1 LEKDYR
7 KNLLKRFFT
16 SLVIFFPIAIII
28 YIESILLFSVLIIL
42 VCVGGFIEWIKNR
55 LGNNFLGIFIISSFG
70 ISSIIFV
77 DTFAEDFISAYLVF
91 LLAILNTAIFDTFAY
106 IVGSNF
112 GRTKIAKK
120 ISPNKTYE
128 GLIAGIISSVIYGY
142 LVCIFLNLD
151 LLIILCFVIGCLFA
165 FLGDLLI
172 SYFKRRSGIKD
183 TGSLL
188 PGHGGLL
195 DRLDSHLLA
204 TPLLLGLISL
214 VL

>member
-16 SLVIFFPIAIII
+16 SLVILFPIAIII
-28 YIESILLFSVLIIL
+28 HIESILLFSVLISL
-42 VCVGGFIEWIKNR
+42 VCIGGLFEWIKNR
-55 LGNNFLGIFIISSFG
+55 MGNNFLGIFLISIFG

-77 DTFAEDFISAYLVF
+77 DTFVEKFISAYLVF
-91 LLAILNTAIFDTFAY
+91 LLVILNTAIFDTFAY

-112 GRTKIAKK
+112 GRTKIAKE

-128 GLIAGIISSVIYGY
+128 GLVAGIISSVIYGY
-142 LVCIFLNLD
+142 LVCIFLNID
-151 LLIILCFVIGCLFA
+151 LLIIPCFVMGCLFA

-188 PGHGGLL
+188 PGHGGVL

>member
-1 LEKDYR
+1 MEKDYR

-16 SLVIFFPIAIII
+16 SLVILFPIAIII
-28 YIESILLFSVLIIL
+28 HIESILLFSVLISL
-42 VCVGGFIEWIKNR
+42 VCIGGLFEWIKNR
-55 LGNNFLGIFIISSFG
+55 MGNNFLGIFLISSFG

-77 DTFAEDFISAYLVF
+77 DTFVEKFISAYLVF
-91 LLAILNTAIFDTFAY
+91 LLVILNTAIFDTFAY

-112 GRTKIAKK
+112 GRTKIAKE

-128 GLIAGIISSVIYGY
+128 GLVAGIISSVIYGY
-142 LVCIFLNLD
+142 LVCIFLNID
-151 LLIILCFVIGCLFA
+151 LLIIPCFVIGCLFA

-188 PGHGGLL
+188 PGHGGVL

>member
-1 LEKDYR
+1 MEKDYR

-28 YIESILLFSVLIIL
+28 HIESILLFSVLISL
-42 VCVGGFIEWIKNR
+42 VCIGGLFEWIKNR
-55 LGNNFLGIFIISSFG
+55 MGNNFLGIFLISSFG

-77 DTFAEDFISAYLVF
+77 DSFVEKFISAYLVF
-91 LLAILNTAIFDTFAY
+91 LLVILNTAIFDTFAY

-112 GRTKIAKK
+112 GRTKIAKE

-128 GLIAGIISSVIYGY
+128 GLVAGTISSVIYGY
-142 LVCIFLNLD
+142 LVCIFLNID
-151 LLIILCFVIGCLFA
+151 LLIIPCFVIGCLFA

-188 PGHGGLL
+188 PGHGGVL

>member
-1 LEKDYR
+1 MEKDYR

-16 SLVIFFPIAIII
+16 SLVILFPIAIII
-28 YIESILLFSVLIIL
+28 HIESILLFSVLISL
-42 VCVGGFIEWIKNR
+42 VCIGGLFEWIKNR
-55 LGNNFLGIFIISSFG
+55 MGNNFLGIFLISSFG

-77 DTFAEDFISAYLVF
+77 DTFVEKFISAYLVF
-91 LLAILNTAIFDTFAY
+91 LLVILNTAIFDTFAY

-112 GRTKIAKK
+112 GRTKIAKE

-128 GLIAGIISSVIYGY
+128 GLVAGTISSVIYGY
-142 LVCIFLNLD
+142 LVCIFLNID
-151 LLIILCFVIGCLFA
+151 LLIIPCFVMGCLFA

-188 PGHGGLL
+188 PGHGGVL

>member
-1 LEKDYR
+1 MEKDYR

-16 SLVIFFPIAIII
+16 SLVILFPIAIII
-28 YIESILLFSVLIIL
+28 HIESILLFSVLISL
-42 VCVGGFIEWIKNR
+42 VCIGGLFEWIKNR
-55 LGNNFLGIFIISSFG
+55 MGNNFLGIFLISSFG

-77 DTFAEDFISAYLVF
+77 DTFVEKFISAYLVF
-91 LLAILNTAIFDTFAY
+91 LLVILNTAIFDTFAY

-112 GRTKIAKK
+112 GRTKIAKE

-142 LVCIFLNLD
+142 LVCIFLNID
-151 LLIILCFVIGCLFA
+151 LLIIPCFVIGCLFA

-188 PGHGGLL
+188 PGHGGVL

>member
-77 DTFAEDFISAYLVF
+77 DTFADDFISAYLVF

-112 GRTKIAKK
+112 GRTKIAKE

-128 GLIAGIISSVIYGY
+128 GLVAGTIFSVIYGY
-142 LVCIFLNLD
+142 LVCIFLNID
-151 LLIILCFVIGCLFA
+151 LLIIPCFVIGCLFA

-188 PGHGGLL
+188 PGHGGVL

>member
-1 LEKDYR
+1 MEKDYR

-16 SLVIFFPIAIII
+16 SLVILFPIAIII
-28 YIESILLFSVLIIL
+28 HIESILLFSVLISL
-42 VCVGGFIEWIKNR
+42 VCIGGLFEWIKNR
-55 LGNNFLGIFIISSFG
+55 MGNIFLGIFLISSFG

-77 DTFAEDFISAYLVF
+77 DTFVEKFISAYLVF
-91 LLAILNTAIFDTFAY
+91 LLVILNTAIFDTFAY

-112 GRTKIAKK
+112 GRTKIAKE

-128 GLIAGIISSVIYGY
+128 GLVAGTIFSVIYGY
-142 LVCIFLNLD
+142 LVCIFLNID
-151 LLIILCFVIGCLFA
+151 LLIIPCFVIGCLFA

-188 PGHGGLL
+188 PGHGGVL

>member
-1 LEKDYR
+1 MEKDYR

-16 SLVIFFPIAIII
+16 SLVILFPIAIII
-28 YIESILLFSVLIIL
+28 NIESILLFSVLIFL
-42 VCVGGFIEWIKNR
+42 VCIAGLFEWINNR
-55 LGNNFLGIFIISSFG
+55 LGNNFLGIFLISSFG

-77 DTFAEDFISAYLVF
+77 DSFVEKFISAYLVF
-91 LLAILNTAIFDTFAY
+91 LLVILNTAIFDTFAY

-112 GRTKIAKK
+112 GRTKIAKE

-142 LVCIFLNLD
+142 LVCIFLNID
-151 LLIILCFVIGCLFA
+151 LLIIPCFVIGCLFA

-188 PGHGGLL
+188 PGHGGVL

>member
-1 LEKDYR
+1 MEKDYR

-28 YIESILLFSVLIIL
+28 HIESILLFSVLIIL

-77 DTFAEDFISAYLVF
+77 DTFADDFISAYLVF

-188 PGHGGLL
+188 PGHGGVL

>member
-1 LEKDYR
+1 MEKDYR

-16 SLVIFFPIAIII
+16 SLVILFPIAIII
-28 YIESILLFSVLIIL
+28 HIESILLFSVLIFL
-42 VCVGGFIEWIKNR
+42 VCIAGFFEWINNR
-55 LGNNFLGIFIISSFG
+55 LGNNFLGIFLISSFG

-77 DTFAEDFISAYLVF
+77 DSFIEKFISAYLVF
-91 LLAILNTAIFDTFAY
+91 LLVILNTAIFDTFAY
-106 IVGSNF
+106 IVGSNI
-112 GRTKIAKK
+112 GRTKIAKE

-151 LLIILCFVIGCLFA
+151 LLIIPCFVIGCLFA

-188 PGHGGLL
+188 PGHGGVL

>member
-1 LEKDYR
+1 MEKDYR

-16 SLVIFFPIAIII
+16 SLVILFPIAIII
-28 YIESILLFSVLIIL
+28 HIESILLFSVLISL
-42 VCVGGFIEWIKNR
+42 VCIGGLFEWIKNR
-55 LGNNFLGIFIISSFG
+55 MGNNFLGIFLISSFG

-77 DTFAEDFISAYLVF
+77 DTFVEKFISAYLVF
-91 LLAILNTAIFDTFAY
+91 LLVILNTAIFDTFAY

-112 GRTKIAKK
+112 GRTKIAKE

-128 GLIAGIISSVIYGY
+128 GLVAGIISSVIYGY
-142 LVCIFLNLD
+142 LVCIFLNID
-151 LLIILCFVIGCLFA
+151 FLIIPCFVIGCLFA

-188 PGHGGLL
+188 PGHGGVL

-204 TPLLLGLISL
+204 TPILLGLISL
-214 VL
+214 VI

>member
-1 LEKDYR
+1 MEKDYR

-16 SLVIFFPIAIII
+16 SLVILFPIAIII
-28 YIESILLFSVLIIL
+28 HIESILLFSVLISL
-42 VCVGGFIEWIKNR
+42 VCIGGLFEWIKNR
-55 LGNNFLGIFIISSFG
+55 MGNNFLGIFLISSFG

-77 DTFAEDFISAYLVF
+77 DSFVEKVISAYLVF
-91 LLAILNTAIFDTFAY
+91 LLIILNTAIFDTFAY

-112 GRTKIAKK
+112 GRTKIAKE

-128 GLIAGIISSVIYGY
+128 GLVAGTISSVIYGY
-142 LVCIFLNLD
+142 LVCIFLNID
-151 LLIILCFVIGCLFA
+151 LLIIPCFVIGCLFA

-188 PGHGGLL
+188 PGHGGVL

-214 VL
+214 FL

>member
-1 LEKDYR
+1 MEKDYR

-16 SLVIFFPIAIII
+16 SLVILFPIAIII
-28 YIESILLFSVLIIL
+28 HIESILLFSVLISL
-42 VCVGGFIEWIKNR
+42 VCIGGLFEWIKNR
-55 LGNNFLGIFIISSFG
+55 MGNNFLGIFLISSFG

-77 DTFAEDFISAYLVF
+77 DSFVEKFISAYLVF
-91 LLAILNTAIFDTFAY
+91 LLVILNTAIFDTFAY
-106 IVGSNF
+106 IVGSNI
-112 GRTKIAKK
+112 GRTKIAKE

-128 GLIAGIISSVIYGY
+128 GLVAGTIFSVIYGY
-142 LVCIFLNLD
+142 LVCIFLNID
-151 LLIILCFVIGCLFA
+151 LLIIPCFVIGCLFA

-188 PGHGGLL
+188 PGHGGVL

>member
-1 LEKDYR
+1 MEKDYR

-16 SLVIFFPIAIII
+16 SLVILFPIAIII
-28 YIESILLFSVLIIL
+28 HIESILLFSVLISL
-42 VCVGGFIEWIKNR
+42 VCIGGLFEWIKNR
-55 LGNNFLGIFIISSFG
+55 MGNNFLGIFLISSFG

-77 DTFAEDFISAYLVF
+77 DSFVEKFISAYLVF
-91 LLAILNTAIFDTFAY
+91 LLVILNTAIFDTFAY

-112 GRTKIAKK
+112 GRTKIAKE

-128 GLIAGIISSVIYGY
+128 GLVAGTIFSVIYGY
-142 LVCIFLNLD
+142 LVCIFLNID
-151 LLIILCFVIGCLFA
+151 LLIIPCFVIGCLFA

-188 PGHGGLL
+188 PGHGGVL

>member
-1 LEKDYR
+1 MEKDYR

-28 YIESILLFSVLIIL
+28 HIESILLFSVLIIL

-77 DTFAEDFISAYLVF
+77 DTFADDFISAYLVF

-151 LLIILCFVIGCLFA
+151 LLIIPCFVIGCLFA

-188 PGHGGLL
+188 PGHGGVL

>member
-1 LEKDYR
+1 MEKDYR

-16 SLVIFFPIAIII
+16 SLVILFPIAIII
-28 YIESILLFSVLIIL
+28 NIESILLFSVLISL
-42 VCVGGFIEWIKNR
+42 VCIGGLFEWIKNR
-55 LGNNFLGIFIISSFG
+55 MGNNFLGIFLISSFG

-77 DTFAEDFISAYLVF
+77 DTFVEKFISAYLVF
-91 LLAILNTAIFDTFAY
+91 LLVILNTAIFDTFAY

-112 GRTKIAKK
+112 GRTKIAKE

-128 GLIAGIISSVIYGY
+128 GLVAGTISSVIYGY
-142 LVCIFLNLD
+142 LVCIFLNID
-151 LLIILCFVIGCLFA
+151 LLIIPCFVIGCLFA

-188 PGHGGLL
+188 PGHGGVL

>member
-1 LEKDYR
+1 MEKDYR

-28 YIESILLFSVLIIL
+28 HIESILLFSVLIIL

-77 DTFAEDFISAYLVF
+77 DTFADDFISAYLVF

-112 GRTKIAKK
+112 GRTKIAKE

-151 LLIILCFVIGCLFA
+151 LLIIPCFVIGCLFA

-188 PGHGGLL
+188 PGHGGVL

>member
-1 LEKDYR
+1 MEKDYR

-16 SLVIFFPIAIII
+16 SLVILFPIAIII
-28 YIESILLFSVLIIL
+28 HIESILLFSVLISL
-42 VCVGGFIEWIKNR
+42 VCIGGLFEWIKNR
-55 LGNNFLGIFIISSFG
+55 MGNNFLGIFLISSFG

-77 DTFAEDFISAYLVF
+77 DTFADDFISAYLVF

-112 GRTKIAKK
+112 GRTKIAKE

-142 LVCIFLNLD
+142 LVCTFLNMD
-151 LLIILCFVIGCLFA
+151 LLIILCFIIGCLFA

-188 PGHGGLL
+188 PGHGGVL

>member
-1 LEKDYR
+1 MEKDYR

-28 YIESILLFSVLIIL
+28 HIESILLFSVLIIL

-151 LLIILCFVIGCLFA
+151 LLIIPCFVIGCLFA

-204 TPLLLGLISL
+204 TPILLGLISL

>member
-1 LEKDYR
+1 MEKDYR

-77 DTFAEDFISAYLVF
+77 DTFADDFISAYLVF

-112 GRTKIAKK
+112 GRTKIAKE

-128 GLIAGIISSVIYGY
+128 GLVAGTISSVIYGY
-142 LVCIFLNLD
+142 LVCIFLNID
-151 LLIILCFVIGCLFA
+151 LLIIPCFVIGCLFA

-188 PGHGGLL
+188 PGHGGVL

>member
-1 LEKDYR
+1 MEKDYR

-16 SLVIFFPIAIII
+16 SLVILFPIAIII
-28 YIESILLFSVLIIL
+28 HIESILLFSVLISL
-42 VCVGGFIEWIKNR
+42 VCIGGLFEWIKNR
-55 LGNNFLGIFIISSFG
+55 MGNNFLGIFLISSFG

-77 DTFAEDFISAYLVF
+77 DSFIEKFISAYLVF
-91 LLAILNTAIFDTFAY
+91 LLVILNTAIFDTFAY
-106 IVGSNF
+106 IVGSNI
-112 GRTKIAKK
+112 GRTKIAKE

-151 LLIILCFVIGCLFA
+151 LLIIPCFVIGCLFA

-188 PGHGGLL
+188 PGHGGVL

>member
-1 LEKDYR
+1 MEKDYR

-77 DTFAEDFISAYLVF
+77 DTFADDFISAYLVF

-204 TPLLLGLISL
+204 TPILLGLISL

>member
-1 LEKDYR
+1 MEKDYR

-16 SLVIFFPIAIII
+16 SLVILFPIAIII
-28 YIESILLFSVLIIL
+28 NIESILLFSVLIFL
-42 VCVGGFIEWIKNR
+42 VCIAGFFEWINNR
-55 LGNNFLGIFIISSFG
+55 LGNNFLGIFLILSFG

-77 DTFAEDFISAYLVF
+77 DSFVEKFISAYLVF
-91 LLAILNTAIFDTFAY
+91 LLVILNTAIFDTFAY

-112 GRTKIAKK
+112 GRTKIAKE

-151 LLIILCFVIGCLFA
+151 LLIIPCFVIGCLFA

-188 PGHGGLL
+188 PGHGGVL

>member
-1 LEKDYR
+1 MEKDYR

-16 SLVIFFPIAIII
+16 SLVILFPIAIII
-28 YIESILLFSVLIIL
+28 HIESILLFSVLIFL
-42 VCVGGFIEWIKNR
+42 VCIAGFFEWINNR
-55 LGNNFLGIFIISSFG
+55 LGNNFLGIFLILSFG

-77 DTFAEDFISAYLVF
+77 DSFVEKFISAYLVF
-91 LLAILNTAIFDTFAY
+91 LLVILNTAIFDTFAY

-112 GRTKIAKK
+112 GRTKIAKE

-128 GLIAGIISSVIYGY
+128 GLVAGTISSVIYGY
-142 LVCIFLNLD
+142 LVCIFLNID
-151 LLIILCFVIGCLFA
+151 LLIIPCFVIGCLFA

-188 PGHGGLL
+188 PGHGGVL

>member
-1 LEKDYR
+1 MEKDYR

-16 SLVIFFPIAIII
+16 SLVILFPIAIII
-28 YIESILLFSVLIIL
+28 HIESILLFSVLISL
-42 VCVGGFIEWIKNR
+42 VCIGGLFEWIKNR
-55 LGNNFLGIFIISSFG
+55 MGNNFLGIFLISSFG

-77 DTFAEDFISAYLVF
+77 DTFVEKFISAYLVF
-91 LLAILNTAIFDTFAY
+91 LLVILNTAIFDTFAY

-112 GRTKIAKK
+112 GRTKIAKE

-128 GLIAGIISSVIYGY
+128 GLVAGTIFSVIYGY
-142 LVCIFLNLD
+142 LVCIFLNID
-151 LLIILCFVIGCLFA
+151 LLIIPCFVIGCLFA

-188 PGHGGLL
+188 PGHGGVL

>member
-1 LEKDYR
+1 MEKDYR

-16 SLVIFFPIAIII
+16 SLVILFPIAIII
-28 YIESILLFSVLIIL
+28 HIESILLFSVLISL
-42 VCVGGFIEWIKNR
+42 VCIGGLFEWIKNR
-55 LGNNFLGIFIISSFG
+55 MGNNFLGIFLISSFG

-77 DTFAEDFISAYLVF
+77 DSFVEKFISAYLVF
-91 LLAILNTAIFDTFAY
+91 LLVILNTAIFDTFAY
-106 IVGSNF
+106 IVGSNV
-112 GRTKIAKK
+112 GRTKIAKE

-151 LLIILCFVIGCLFA
+151 LLIIPCFVIGCLFA

-188 PGHGGLL
+188 PGHGGVL

>member
-1 LEKDYR
+1 MEKDYR

-16 SLVIFFPIAIII
+16 SLVILFPIAIII
-28 YIESILLFSVLIIL
+28 HIESILLFSVLISL
-42 VCVGGFIEWIKNR
+42 VCIGGLFEWIKNR
-55 LGNNFLGIFIISSFG
+55 MGNNFLGIFLISSFG

-77 DTFAEDFISAYLVF
+77 DSFVEKFISAYLVF
-91 LLAILNTAIFDTFAY
+91 LLVILNTAIFDTFAY

-112 GRTKIAKK
+112 GRTKIAKE

-128 GLIAGIISSVIYGY
+128 GLVAGTISSVIYGY
-142 LVCIFLNLD
+142 LVCIFLNID
-151 LLIILCFVIGCLFA
+151 LLIIPCFVIGCLFA

>member
-1 LEKDYR
+1 MEKDYR

-16 SLVIFFPIAIII
+16 SLVILFPIAIII
-28 YIESILLFSVLIIL
+28 HIESILLFSVLISL
-42 VCVGGFIEWIKNR
+42 VCIGGLFEWIKNR
-55 LGNNFLGIFIISSFG
+55 MGNIFLGIFLISSFG

-77 DTFAEDFISAYLVF
+77 DTFVEKFISAYLVF
-91 LLAILNTAIFDTFAY
+91 LLVILNTAIFDTFAY

-112 GRTKIAKK
+112 GRTKIAKE

-128 GLIAGIISSVIYGY
+128 GLVAGTISSVIYGY
-142 LVCIFLNLD
+142 LVCIFLNID
-151 LLIILCFVIGCLFA
+151 LLIIPCFVIGCLFA

-188 PGHGGLL
+188 PGHGGVL

>member
-1 LEKDYR
+1 MEKDYR

-28 YIESILLFSVLIIL
+28 HIESILLFSVLIIL

-77 DTFAEDFISAYLVF
+77 DTFADDFISAYLVF

-151 LLIILCFVIGCLFA
+151 LLIIPCFVIGCLFA

-188 PGHGGLL
+188 PGHGGVL

-204 TPLLLGLISL
+204 TPILLGLISL
-214 VL
+214 VI

>member
-16 SLVIFFPIAIII
+16 SLVILFPIAIII
-28 YIESILLFSVLIIL
+28 NIESILLFSVLIFL
-42 VCVGGFIEWIKNR
+42 VCIAGFFEWINNR
-55 LGNNFLGIFIISSFG
+55 LGNNFLGIFLILSFG

-77 DTFAEDFISAYLVF
+77 DSFVEKFISAYLVF
-91 LLAILNTAIFDTFAY
+91 LLVILNTAIFDTFAY

-112 GRTKIAKK
+112 GRTKIAKE

-151 LLIILCFVIGCLFA
+151 LLIIPCFVIGCLFA

-188 PGHGGLL
+188 PGHGGVL

>member
-1 LEKDYR
+1 M
-7 KNLLKRFFT
+7 
-16 SLVIFFPIAIII
+16 S
-28 YIESILLFSVLIIL
+28 
-42 VCVGGFIEWIKNR
+42 
-55 LGNNFLGIFIISSFG
+55 
-70 ISSIIFV
+70 
-77 DTFAEDFISAYLVF
+77 
-91 LLAILNTAIFDTFAY
+91 TAIFDTFAY

-112 GRTKIAKK
+112 GRTKIAKE

-151 LLIILCFVIGCLFA
+151 LLIIPCFVIGCLFA

-188 PGHGGLL
+188 PGHGGVL

>member
-16 SLVIFFPIAIII
+16 SLVILFPIAIII
-28 YIESILLFSVLIIL
+28 HIESILLFSVLIFL
-42 VCVGGFIEWIKNR
+42 VCIAGFFEWINNR
-55 LGNNFLGIFIISSFG
+55 LGNNFLGIFLILSFG

-77 DTFAEDFISAYLVF
+77 DSFVEKFISAYLVF
-91 LLAILNTAIFDTFAY
+91 LLVILNTAIFDTFAY

-112 GRTKIAKK
+112 GRTKIAKE

-151 LLIILCFVIGCLFA
+151 LLIIPCFVIGCLFA

-188 PGHGGLL
+188 PGHGGVL

>member
-1 LEKDYR
+1 MEKDYR

-16 SLVIFFPIAIII
+16 SLVILFPIAIII
-28 YIESILLFSVLIIL
+28 NIESILLFSVLIFL
-42 VCVGGFIEWIKNR
+42 VCIAGFFEWINNR
-55 LGNNFLGIFIISSFG
+55 LGNNFLGIFLISSFG

-77 DTFAEDFISAYLVF
+77 DSFIEKFISAYLVF
-91 LLAILNTAIFDTFAY
+91 LLVILNTAIFDTFAY
-106 IVGSNF
+106 IVGSNV
-112 GRTKIAKK
+112 GRTKIAKE

-151 LLIILCFVIGCLFA
+151 LLIIPCFVIGCLFA

-188 PGHGGLL
+188 PGHGGVL

>member
-1 LEKDYR
+1 MDKDYR

-16 SLVIFFPIAIII
+16 SLVILFPIAIII
-28 YIESILLFSVLIIL
+28 NIESILLFSVLIFL
-42 VCVGGFIEWIKNR
+42 VCIAGFFEWINNR
-55 LGNNFLGIFIISSFG
+55 LGNNFLGIFLILSFG

-77 DTFAEDFISAYLVF
+77 DSFVEKFISAYLVF
-91 LLAILNTAIFDTFAY
+91 LLVILNTAIFDTFAY

-112 GRTKIAKK
+112 GRTKIAKE

-151 LLIILCFVIGCLFA
+151 LLIIPCFVIGCLFA

-188 PGHGGLL
+188 PGHGGVL

>member
-1 LEKDYR
+1 MEKDYR

-16 SLVIFFPIAIII
+16 SLVILFPIAIII
-28 YIESILLFSVLIIL
+28 NIESILLFSVLIFL
-42 VCVGGFIEWIKNR
+42 VCIAGFFEWINNR
-55 LGNNFLGIFIISSFG
+55 LGNNFLGIFLISSFG

-77 DTFAEDFISAYLVF
+77 DTFVEKFISAYLVF
-91 LLAILNTAIFDTFAY
+91 LLVILNTAIFDTFAY

-112 GRTKIAKK
+112 GRTKIAKE

-128 GLIAGIISSVIYGY
+128 GLVAGTISSVIYGY
-142 LVCIFLNLD
+142 LVCIFLNID
-151 LLIILCFVIGCLFA
+151 LLIIPCFVIGCLFA

-188 PGHGGLL
+188 PGHGGVL

>member
-1 LEKDYR
+1 MEKDYR

-16 SLVIFFPIAIII
+16 SLVILFPIAIII
-28 YIESILLFSVLIIL
+28 HIESILLFSVLISL
-42 VCVGGFIEWIKNR
+42 VCIGGLFEWIKNR
-55 LGNNFLGIFIISSFG
+55 MGNNFLGIFLISSFG

-112 GRTKIAKK
+112 GRTKIAKE

-128 GLIAGIISSVIYGY
+128 GLVAGIISSVIYGY

-151 LLIILCFVIGCLFA
+151 LLIIPCFVIGCLFA

-204 TPLLLGLISL
+204 TPILLGLISL

>member
-1 LEKDYR
+1 MEKDYR

-16 SLVIFFPIAIII
+16 SLVILFPIAIII
-28 YIESILLFSVLIIL
+28 HIESILLFSVLISL
-42 VCVGGFIEWIKNR
+42 VCIGGLFEWIKNR
-55 LGNNFLGIFIISSFG
+55 MGNNFFGIFLISSFG

-77 DTFAEDFISAYLVF
+77 DTFVEKFISAYLVF
-91 LLAILNTAIFDTFAY
+91 LLVILNTAIFDTFAY

-112 GRTKIAKK
+112 GRTKIAKE

-128 GLIAGIISSVIYGY
+128 GLVAGTIFSVIYGY
-142 LVCIFLNLD
+142 LVCIFLNID
-151 LLIILCFVIGCLFA
+151 LLIIPCFVIGCLFA

-188 PGHGGLL
+188 PGHGGVL

>member
-1 LEKDYR
+1 MEKDYR
-7 KNLLKRFFT
+7 KNLIKRFFT
-16 SLVIFFPIAIII
+16 SLVILFPIAIII
-28 YIESILLFSVLIIL
+28 HIESILLFSVLISL
-42 VCVGGFIEWIKNR
+42 VCIGGLFEWIKNR
-55 LGNNFLGIFIISSFG
+55 MGNNFLGIFLISSFG

-77 DTFAEDFISAYLVF
+77 DTFVEKFISAYLVF
-91 LLAILNTAIFDTFAY
+91 LLVILNTAIFDTFAY

-112 GRTKIAKK
+112 GRTKIAKE

-128 GLIAGIISSVIYGY
+128 GLIAGIIFSVIYGY
-142 LVCIFLNLD
+142 LVCTFLNIN
-151 LLIILCFVIGCLFA
+151 LLIIPCFIIGCLFA

-188 PGHGGLL
+188 PGHGGVL

>member
-1 LEKDYR
+1 MEKDYR

-16 SLVIFFPIAIII
+16 SLVILFPIAIII
-28 YIESILLFSVLIIL
+28 HIESILLFSVLISL
-42 VCVGGFIEWIKNR
+42 VCIGGLFEWIKNR
-55 LGNNFLGIFIISSFG
+55 MGNNFLGIFLISSFG

-77 DTFAEDFISAYLVF
+77 DTFVEKFISAYLVF
-91 LLAILNTAIFDTFAY
+91 LLVILNTAIFDTFAY

-112 GRTKIAKK
+112 GRTKIAKE

-151 LLIILCFVIGCLFA
+151 LLIIPCFVIGCLFA

-188 PGHGGLL
+188 PGHGGVL